1 MQDQIYYA
9 GEGDG
14 NLCNALKGP
23 WRGLAP
29 IRNTFLAQGS
39 CHVLEPAGTSE
50 VNGFNLPYREGTS
63 SSRLLSPS

>member
-14 NLCNALKGP
+14 NLCNAFKGA

-29 IRNTFLAQGS
+29 VRNTFLAQGS
-39 CHVLEPAGTSE
+39 HHVLELVGASE
-50 VNGFNLPYREGTS
+50 VNGFNLPYCEGS
-63 SSRLLSPS
+63 SSS

>member
-14 NLCNALKGP
+14 NLCNALKEP